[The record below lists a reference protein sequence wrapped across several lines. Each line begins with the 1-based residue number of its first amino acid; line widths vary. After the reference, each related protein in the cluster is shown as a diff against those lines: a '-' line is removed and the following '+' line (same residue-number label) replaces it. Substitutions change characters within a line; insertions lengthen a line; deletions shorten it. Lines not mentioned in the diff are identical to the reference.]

1 MERLRGE
8 PEMVDTTN
16 DRGSEGTTE
25 RETERKRERERE
37 RDTERGRKGGR
48 GKDYRKLL
56 NCIVLI
62 PSSGV
67 KTETVSENGPRP
79 TSVLAAIMNS

>member
-16 DRGSEGTTE
+16 DRGSEGTAE
-25 RETERKRERERE
+25 RERERE
-37 RDTERGRKGGR
+37 E
-48 GKDYRKLL
+48 GKESKRLYKII
-56 NCIVLI
+56 NYIVLI

-79 TSVLAAIMNS
+79 TSVLAAIVNS